1 MFKHAVVKVT
11 SHYSGLAARSSVK
24 NDSSQMS
31 KPTALSHCTMQ
42 SVAVGDETAGTS
54 LAFPF
59 ISCVYAYLL
68 LVRSMNGER
77 NAITVVRRRYFFL
90 QALMIDNCSEHYFVM
105 IDRLF
110 LYLLQVRLIVCYFSL
125 CYCAMQT

>member
-1 MFKHAVVKVT
+1 
-11 SHYSGLAARSSVK
+11 
-24 NDSSQMS
+24 
-31 KPTALSHCTMQ
+31 MQ

-90 QALMIDNCSEHYFVM
+90 QALITDHCFEHYECL
-105 IDRLF
+105 IIF
-110 LYLLQVRLIVCYFSL
+110 LEALIIGNCFEY
-125 CYCAMQT
+125 